1 NDLPAFTRLGLSTFK
16 IAHAVVARDIQFP
29 HFWWQLRAVG
39 WTYKRPSGLASEGRR
54 VQIEEQA
61 KNAAAGTTTTA
72 GATTAVASAGTTT
85 AEVQTT
91 STVEATQPAP
101 FGDPA
106 ESFGASQID
115 TSVALSP
122 NTSGEELS
130 QAAVEHS
137 YSLSPGDFQPDAS
150 QFNAAVNLQLLSEAS
165 GFESGAE
172 RSDEEPREPDPP
184 VQTLHQRTCVKYDV
198 NFVLEDKD
206 ESDYK
211 SFSSGKGEGLGDNDD
226 EPEQNDIDD
235 DDDVLSKGA
244 AKKQQKTAQR
254 ATQWTAVFSN
264 FKANVTVYA
273 GMNNKKA
280 QPISELRTQTST
292 ISSKSTDGQAIEDK
306 QRVEGRHGRVES
318 VKQIRQRLKMK
329 RRYKTHDILRA
340 LVVLIARMLCPQNSR
355 FTDHWAMMEDGTD
368 LAGNF
373 GCFMARNRCQDILRD
388 LNYVDNAAPR
398 IQDKFWKL

>member
-1 NDLPAFTRLGLSTFK
+1 NDLPAFTRQGLSTFK

-39 WTYKRPSGLASEGRR
+39 WTYKRPSGLASEGRY
-54 VQIEEQA
+54 VNPMELIEEQA

-91 STVEATQPAP
+91 SRVEATQPAP

-137 YSLSPGDFQPDAS
+137 YSLLPGDFQPDAS
-150 QFNAAVNLQLLSEAS
+150 QFNAVVNLQLLSEAS

-172 RSDEEPREPDPP
+172 RSDEEQREPGPP
-184 VQTLHQRTCVKYDV
+184 VQTLHQRTWVKYDV

-235 DDDVLSKGA
+235 DDDVLSKGDA
-244 AKKQQKTAQR
+244 VDMDEAFIESERTHCKGRQR
-254 ATQWTAVFSN
+254 
-264 FKANVTVYA
+264 
-273 GMNNKKA
+273 
-280 QPISELRTQTST
+280 
-292 ISSKSTDGQAIEDK
+292 SSKRQLYGLLS
-306 QRVEGRHGRVES
+306 GRS
-318 VKQIRQRLKMK
+318 CSLTS
-329 RRYKTHDILRA
+329 RR
-340 LVVLIARMLCPQNSR
+340 M
-355 FTDHWAMMEDGTD
+355 
-368 LAGNF
+368 
-373 GCFMARNRCQDILRD
+373 
-388 LNYVDNAAPR
+388 
-398 IQDKFWKL
+398 

>member
-1 NDLPAFTRLGLSTFK
+1 MCL
-16 IAHAVVARDIQFP
+16 
-29 HFWWQLRAVG
+29 
-39 WTYKRPSGLASEGRR
+39 RR

-61 KNAAAGTTTTA
+61 KNVAAGTTTTA
-72 GATTAVASAGTTT
+72 GATTAVASVGTTT
-85 AEVQTT
+85 AE
-91 STVEATQPAP
+91 VEATQPAP

-172 RSDEEPREPDPP
+172 RSDEEQREPDPP

-226 EPEQNDIDD
+226 EPEQNDTDD
-235 DDDVLSKGA
+235 DDDVLSKGDA
-244 AKKQQKTAQR
+244 VDMDEAFIESERTHCEGRQR
-254 ATQWTAVFSN
+254 
-264 FKANVTVYA
+264 
-273 GMNNKKA
+273 
-280 QPISELRTQTST
+280 
-292 ISSKSTDGQAIEDK
+292 SSKRQLYGLLS
-306 QRVEGRHGRVES
+306 GRPCS
-318 VKQIRQRLKMK
+318 LTS
-329 RRYKTHDILRA
+329 RR
-340 LVVLIARMLCPQNSR
+340 M
-355 FTDHWAMMEDGTD
+355 
-368 LAGNF
+368 
-373 GCFMARNRCQDILRD
+373 
-388 LNYVDNAAPR
+388 
-398 IQDKFWKL
+398 

>member
-1 NDLPAFTRLGLSTFK
+1 MCL
-16 IAHAVVARDIQFP
+16 
-29 HFWWQLRAVG
+29 
-39 WTYKRPSGLASEGRR
+39 RR

-61 KNAAAGTTTTA
+61 KKCSGWDYNDGWGYNGSGVGWDYYGG
-72 GATTAVASAGTTT
+72 GADNQQGGSDA
-85 AEVQTT
+85 T
-91 STVEATQPAP
+91 S
-101 FGDPA
+101 
-106 ESFGASQID
+106 SFWGSCIKFR
-115 TSVALSP
+115 L
-122 NTSGEELS
+122 L
-130 QAAVEHS
+130 
-137 YSLSPGDFQPDAS
+137 PGDFQPDAS
-150 QFNAAVNLQLLSEAS
+150 QFNAVVNLQLLSEAS

-172 RSDEEPREPDPP
+172 RSDEEQREPDPP

-280 QPISELRTQTST
+280 QPVSELRT
-292 ISSKSTDGQAIEDK
+292 
-306 QRVEGRHGRVES
+306 
-318 VKQIRQRLKMK
+318 
-329 RRYKTHDILRA
+329 
-340 LVVLIARMLCPQNSR
+340 
-355 FTDHWAMMEDGTD
+355 
-368 LAGNF
+368 
-373 GCFMARNRCQDILRD
+373 
-388 LNYVDNAAPR
+388 
-398 IQDKFWKL
+398 

>member
-1 NDLPAFTRLGLSTFK
+1 MISLRSRVWVSQPSSSPTPSSPATSNSHTSGGSFVQWAGHTSDRADSLAREGENVQV
-16 IAHAVVARDIQFP
+16 AHALEASLLDVLEEGADRGTSKKCSGWDYNDG
-29 HFWWQLRAVG
+29 WGYNGSGVG
-39 WTYKRPSGLASEGRR
+39 WDYYGG
-54 VQIEEQA
+54 
-61 KNAAAGTTTTA
+61 
-72 GATTAVASAGTTT
+72 
-85 AEVQTT
+85 
-91 STVEATQPAP
+91 
-101 FGDPA
+101 

-172 RSDEEPREPDPP
+172 RSDEEQREPDPP

-235 DDDVLSKGA
+235 DDDVLSKGD
-244 AKKQQKTAQR
+244 AKKTALR

-280 QPISELRTQTST
+280 QPVSELRTQTTT
-292 ISSKSTDGQAIEDK
+292 ISSKSTDGQAIEEK

-368 LAGNF
+368 PAGNF